1 MIKLTLTDGTEVLV
15 NLDQIEI
22 TEQNGTTRIIL
33 KNGGSLE
40 VQESLQLVLNLV
52 KSLRYRGDTGQ

>member
-15 NLDQIEI
+15 NLDQIER

-52 KSLRYRGDTGQ
+52 KSLRYRGNTGQ